1 MDITSERYAE
11 LVIAENG
18 FHRLCE
24 IIEDRK
30 YRGLTVDEMLFL
42 RDMFCGKP
50 ERIAEDE

>member
-1 MDITSERYAE
+1 MEITSERYAE

-30 YRGLTVDEMLFL
+30 YCGLTVDEMLFL
-42 RDMFCGKP
+42 RDMFCGKAN
-50 ERIAEDE
+50 RAEDE